1 MPGFLLQSMDFA
13 VERRQRG
20 ERGLHGRVAVTNVSI
35 QEIHLKKSTT
45 YLPHIAI
52 LLKLRWLLRL
62 HSACS
67 ELNYKV
73 LATKQLVL
81 HLQHLILQ
89 EKTEAM
95 ADSMFQTKYSSHVGS
110 HLSLNAVLEDIFDQ
124 LKGSLG
130 GSWKGFCEFVASC
143 SPRFALAIS
152 DMDGGWKHGN
162 TAQHK
167 VVENDS
173 LAMTIDTIF
182 LTNFLR
188 QRRDE
193 EGGLQGLLKDMES
206 LGIPPLQLP
215 TMQGARNLLN
225 YGMQHL
231 GLLSADQRA
240 ALRSIGQKS
249 LEKQAQC
256 DAVMLCAELE
266 LQSYEVVAS
275 GWDDDD
281 GSSDDSGENDLTPMD
296 RAPTLASM
304 RSMVATPDGK
314 VARAV
319 FVEKPEVKSRIFK
332 AAILALRFYNIF
344 PKGIRDRLW
353 QILAEDYNLTA
364 KQTRELQK
372 APGLETDG
380 KRLTQMQL
388 NDVEDREKAR
398 LHQFM
403 VDFGRNTSHCL
414 MPPLVQS
421 PSQAGRSPEYTNWKE
436 KQLMTQSLPSLRP
449 ASSRDASPRPPWKTW
464 KGSPLTVDSRTG
476 QFKVSGYFEKL
487 APLRQPG

>member
-1 MPGFLLQSMDFA
+1 
-13 VERRQRG
+13 
-20 ERGLHGRVAVTNVSI
+20 
-35 QEIHLKKSTT
+35 
-45 YLPHIAI
+45 
-52 LLKLRWLLRL
+52 
-62 HSACS
+62 
-67 ELNYKV
+67 
-73 LATKQLVL
+73 
-81 HLQHLILQ
+81 
-89 EKTEAM
+89 
-95 ADSMFQTKYSSHVGS
+95 
-110 HLSLNAVLEDIFDQ
+110 
-124 LKGSLG
+124 LG

-143 SPRFALAIS
+143 SPRFAVAIS
-152 DMDGGWKHGN
+152 DMDGGWKHGKGVH
-162 TAQHK
+162 HK
-167 VVENDS
+167 VVENES

-188 QRRDE
+188 QRREE
-193 EGGLQGLLKDMES
+193 EGGLHGLLKDMDG

-215 TMQGARNLLN
+215 TLQGARHLLN

-231 GLLSADQRA
+231 GLLTAEQRA
-240 ALRSIGQKS
+240 ALRSIGQKQ

-266 LQSYEVVAS
+266 LQSSEVVAS
-275 GWDDDD
+275 GWDDGD
-281 GSSDDSGENDLTPMD
+281 GSSDDSVENELLD
-296 RAPTLASM
+296 RAPTLHSM
-304 RSMVATPDGK
+304 RSTMIATPDGK

-319 FVEKPEVKSRIFK
+319 FVEKPEVKSSAFK

-353 QILAEDYNLTA
+353 QVLAEDYSLTA

-388 NDVEDREKAR
+388 HDVEDREKAR

-421 PSQAGRSPEYTNWKE
+421 PTQAGKAPEYVNWKE
-436 KQLMTQSLPSLRP
+436 KQMKDKQLMTQSLPSLRLESIP
-449 ASSRDASPRPPWKTW
+449 DVSLRPPWKTW
-464 KGSPLTVDSRTG
+464 KGGPLTVDSQTG
-476 QFKVSGYFEKL
+476 QFRVSGYFEKL
-487 APLRQPG
+487 SPLRQPG